1 MPHWSNVW
9 SFKRCQIEGSI
20 YHSEDYKRVTA
31 RNNCTVCFHD
41 NKELRYGS
49 ILKFMKVEGKC
60 QQASCQYLR
69 CNCQQE
75 RKYFALLQILAIH
88 RDQLPKMKGMI
99 VIDHIQRVQETDELL
114 PSPSVALKK
123 NAWKCKLREEF
134 LFVIWPIELNV
145 TKLKPTC
152 TSLV

>member
-9 SFKRCQIEGSI
+9 SFKCCQIEGSI

-49 ILKFMKVEGKC
+49 ILKFVKVEGKC

-69 CNCQQE
+69 CNCQRE
-75 RKYFALLQILAIH
+75 CKYFALLRILTIH

-99 VIDHIQRVQETDELL
+99 VIDHIQRVQETDEIVTISL
-114 PSPSVALKK
+114 SCIEE
-123 NAWKCKLREEF
+123 KCMKVQTKRGI
-134 LFVIWPIELNV
+134 FVCHLANRIERD
-145 TKLKPTC
+145 
-152 TSLV
+152 